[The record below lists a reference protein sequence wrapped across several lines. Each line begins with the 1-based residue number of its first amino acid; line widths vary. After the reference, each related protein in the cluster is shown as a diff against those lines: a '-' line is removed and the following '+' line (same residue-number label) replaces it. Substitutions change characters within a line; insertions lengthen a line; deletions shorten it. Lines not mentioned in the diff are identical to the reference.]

1 MNNRLLSR
9 LLLAIALFFVT
20 VASAVAQDNTIKG
33 FVYEESSGE
42 PMMFTNVYLKGT
54 TLGGSTN
61 ENGYFNINRIPD
73 GTYTLMITSVGY
85 DSISETFSLSKGQ
98 TISRKYYLKE
108 TSQQLEAVTITAD
121 KIEARTET
129 KTSVITVTP
138 KTITKIPSVGG
149 QADFAQSLQVVPGVV
164 FTGDQGGQLYIRG
177 GSPIQNKVLLDGMV
191 VYNPFHSIGLFSV
204 FDTDI
209 IRNADVYTGGFGAE
223 YSGRISS
230 VMDISTRDGNKKRIS
245 GKIGGNTFG
254 AKVMVEGPLKKA
266 KNPDDV
272 TVSFIL
278 SAKTSY
284 LEQTSQALYRPLFG
298 AIMKDMDTVYNY
310 HNSICDTVLKPRYD
324 TILPF
329 NFKDFYGK
337 ISLNA
342 PNGSKVNFFGY
353 YFDDQVNNYKSLSD
367 FGWQSFGVGSNFL
380 VIPGKAPVMIEGC
393 VAYSSY
399 TSKMVVKETNDERF
413 STISGFNAGF
423 DFTQFLGKHTL
434 KYGIEMLGYTTNYLT
449 YSVYGHQRIGGEAV
463 NSTELGAYV
472 KYKATLGKFLLE
484 PSFRLQ
490 YYPSVSKGGFSPEPR
505 LAVKY
510 NATDWLRIKAAAG
523 MYSQNFVAATSD
535 RDVVNLFYG
544 FLSCVDNLPSTFDG
558 KEITSYLQKANHYIL
573 GAEFDV
579 SSNVTVNLEGYW
591 KQFTQLTNI
600 NRNKIYAQSQAGVPD
615 LLCKDFTMEKGD
627 AYGCD
632 ISLKFEDSHWYLWA
646 VYALGYVTRTYEKV
660 VDNEIQ
666 LAQYAPH
673 FDRRHNINLI
683 LTYTAGAKRQWEF
696 SGRWNFGSG
705 FPFTQVQGFYEY
717 YSFQDGINFDY
728 TTTNGDLGILYGDLN
743 EGRLPTYHRFDI
755 DVKRKFFFT
764 EHIMLEADLSV
775 TNVYNR
781 NNVFYVNI
789 ITSEVARQLP
799 ILPSLGLTLSF

>member
-9 LLLAIALFFVT
+9 LFFTTLFVIFAAYV
-20 VASAVAQDNTIKG
+20 AVAQDNSIKG
-33 FVYEESSGE
+33 FVYEESTGE

-54 TLGGSTN
+54 TYGGSTN

-73 GTYTLMITSVGY
+73 GRYTLLITSVGY
-85 DSISETFSLSKGQ
+85 DTISEVFHLSKGQ
-98 TISRKYYLKE
+98 SINRKYYLKE
-108 TSQQLEAVTITAD
+108 TSQKLETVTITAD

-149 QADFAQSLQVVPGVV
+149 QADFAQYLQVVPGVI

-191 VYNPFHSIGLFSV
+191 IYNPFHSIGLFSV

-230 VMDISTRDGNKKRIS
+230 IMDISTRDGNKKRIS

-254 AKVMVEGPLKKA
+254 AKVMLEGPLKKA
-266 KNPDDV
+266 KTPDEA

-278 SAKTSY
+278 SAKNSY
-284 LEQTSQALYRPLFG
+284 LEQSSKIFYPYASETG
-298 AIMKDMDTVYNY
+298 
-310 HNSICDTVLKPRYD
+310 
-324 TILPF
+324 LPF
-329 NFKDFYGK
+329 NFQDLYGK
-337 ISLNA
+337 VSLNA
-342 PNGSKVNFFGY
+342 PNGSKVNFFG
-353 YFDDQVNNYKSLSD
+353 FSFNDQVNNYMSLSD
-367 FGWQSFGVGSNFL
+367 FGWNSYGAGTNFL
-380 VIPGKAPVMIEGC
+380 VIPGKSPVMIEGNI
-393 VAYSSY
+393 AYSSY
-399 TSKMVVKETNDERF
+399 TSRMKEADSPDRYSN
-413 STISGFNAGF
+413 INGFNMGF
-423 DFTQFLGKHTL
+423 DFSQFMGKNTL
-434 KYGIEMLGYTTNYLT
+434 KYGIEMLGYTTDYQT
-449 YSVYGHQRIGGEAV
+449 YSVYGHSKIGDRV
-463 NSTELGAYV
+463 NSTEIGVYA
-472 KYKATLGKFLLE
+472 KYKAVLGKFLLE

-490 YYPSVSKGGFSPEPR
+490 FYASLSDLSPEPR

-510 NATDWLRIKAAAG
+510 NANDWLRLKAAAG

-544 FLSCVDNLPSTFDG
+544 FLSGIDNLPATYDG
-558 KEITSYLQKANHYIL
+558 KPINSYLQKANHFIL
-573 GAEFDV
+573 GAEFDIAK
-579 SSNVTVNLEGYW
+579 NATVNLEGYW
-591 KQFTQLTNI
+591 KDFVQLTNI
-600 NRNKIYAQSQAGVPD
+600 NRNKIYADGSSDIPD
-615 LLCKDFTMEKGD
+615 LLKKDFTKETGD
-627 AYGCD
+627 AYGFD
-632 ISLKFEDSHWYLWA
+632 VSLKYEDQHWYLWA
-646 VYALGYVTRTYEKV
+646 VYALGFVTREYEKAV
-660 VDNEIQ
+660 EGGVE
-666 LAQYAPH
+666 LTQYAPH

-683 LTYTAGAKRQWEF
+683 LTYTAGSKRQWEF

-728 TTTNGDLGILYGDLN
+728 TTTNGELGVLFGELN
-743 EGRLPTYHRFDI
+743 GGRLPTYHRFDL

-764 EHIMLEADLSV
+764 ENINLEADLGV

-781 NNVFYVNI
+781 NNVFYVNL
-789 ITSEVARQLP
+789 ITSDIARQLP
-799 ILPSLGLTLSF
+799 ILPTLGLTLTF

>member
-1 MNNRLLSR
+1 MNNRHLFR
-9 LLLAIALFFVT
+9 LLFATLFFFFG
-20 VASAVAQDNTIKG
+20 SLSLWAQDNSVKG
-33 FVYEESSGE
+33 FVYEEATGE

-54 TLGGSTN
+54 TFGSTTN

-73 GTYTLMITSVGY
+73 GHYTLLITSVGY
-85 DSISETFSLSKGQ
+85 DTISESFSLSHDQ

-108 TSQQLEAVTITAD
+108 TSQQLETVTITAD

-149 QADFAQSLQVVPGVV
+149 QADFAQYLQVVPGVI

-254 AKVMVEGPLKKA
+254 AKVMIEGPLKKA

-272 TVSFIL
+272 SMSFIL
-278 SAKTSY
+278 SAKNSY
-284 LEQTSQALYRPLFG
+284 LEKTSKYIYSYASENG
-298 AIMKDMDTVYNY
+298 
-310 HNSICDTVLKPRYD
+310 
-324 TILPF
+324 LPF
-329 NFKDFYGK
+329 NFQDVYGK
-337 ISLNA
+337 VSLNA
-342 PNGSKVNFFGY
+342 PNGSKFNLFG
-353 YFDDQVNNYKSLSD
+353 FSFNDQVNNYMSLSD
-367 FGWQSFGVGSNFL
+367 FGWNSYGVGSNFL
-380 VIPGKAPVMIEGC
+380 VIPGKAPVMIEGNI
-393 VAYSSY
+393 AYSNY
-399 TSKMVVKETNDERF
+399 TSRMKETDNPDRY
-413 STISGFNAGF
+413 SMISGFNAGF
-423 DFTQFLGKHTL
+423 DFTQFFGKNTL
-434 KYGIEMLGYTTNYLT
+434 KYGIEFLGYTTNYLT
-449 YSVYGHQRIGGEAV
+449 YSVYGHQRIGGEPE
-463 NSTELGAYV
+463 NSTELGVYA
-472 KYKATLGKFLLE
+472 KYKASLGKFLIE

-490 YYPSVSKGGFSPEPR
+490 YYPSVTLGGLSPEPR
-505 LAVKY
+505 MAIKY
-510 NATDWLRIKAAAG
+510 NATDWLRLKAAAG

-544 FLSCVDNLPSTFDG
+544 FLSGIDNMPKTFNG
-558 KEITSYLQKANHYIL
+558 EEIESYLQKANHYIL
-573 GAEFDV
+573 GAEFDLN
-579 SSNVTVNLEGYW
+579 SNVTLNVEGYW
-591 KQFTQLTNI
+591 KDFVQLTNI
-600 NRNKIYAQSQAGVPD
+600 NRNKIYSESQNDVPD
-615 LLCKDFTMEKGD
+615 LLKKDFVKETGD

-632 ISLKFEDSHWYLWA
+632 ISLKFENRHWYLWA
-646 VYALGYVTRTYEKV
+646 VYALGFVTREYEKA
-660 VDNEIQ
+660 VDNDVV

-683 LTYTAGAKRQWEF
+683 LTYTAGSKRQWEF

-728 TTTNGDLGILYGDLN
+728 TTTNGELGVLYGELN
-743 EGRLPTYHRFDI
+743 EGRLPTYHRFDL
-755 DVKRKFFFT
+755 DVKRKFYFT
-764 EHIMLEADLSV
+764 ENIMLEADLSV

-781 NNVFYVNI
+781 NNVFYVNL
-789 ITSEVARQLP
+789 ITSDVAYQLP
-799 ILPSLGLTLSF
+799 ILPTFGLTFSF

>member
-1 MNNRLLSR
+1 MSNRHFSR
-9 LLLAIALFFVT
+9 LFIAAFFMLFT
-20 VASAVAQDNTIKG
+20 ALSAVAQDNSVKG
-33 FVYEESSGE
+33 FVYEEATGE

-54 TLGGSTN
+54 TYGSTTN

-73 GTYTLMITSVGY
+73 GHYTLMITSVGY
-85 DSISETFSLSKGQ
+85 DTISDSFNLAKGQ
-98 TISRKYYLKE
+98 VLSRKYFLKE
-108 TSQQLEAVTITAD
+108 TSQQLETVTITAD
-121 KIEARTET
+121 KIESRTET

-149 QADFAQSLQVVPGVV
+149 QADFAQYLQVVPGVV

-254 AKVMVEGPLKKA
+254 ARVLLEGPLKKA

-272 TVSFIL
+272 SVSFVL
-278 SAKTSY
+278 SAKNSY
-284 LEQTSQALYRPLFG
+284 LKQTSQAIYAPMFG
-298 AIMKDMDTVYNY
+298 AFMGHLNDTVIKPN
-310 HNSICDTVLKPRYD
+310 DTIVKLAYD

-329 NFKDFYGK
+329 NFQDVYGK
-337 ISLNA
+337 ISINA
-342 PNGSKVNFFGY
+342 PNGSKVNFFGF
-353 YFDDQVNNYKSLSD
+353 YFNDKVDNYKALSN
-367 FGWQSFGVGSNFL
+367 FGWTSYGAGTNFL
-380 VIPGKAPVMIEGC
+380 IIPGKAPVMIEGNI
-393 VAYSSY
+393 AYSSY
-399 TSKMVVKETNDERF
+399 IARVDETDSPSRE
-413 STISGFNAGF
+413 SLISGFNAGF
-423 DFTQFLGKHTL
+423 DFTQFFGKSTL
-434 KYGIEMLGYTTNYLT
+434 KYGIEFLGYKTNYTT
-449 YSVYGHQRIGGEAV
+449 YSIYGHQKIGGKPN
-463 NSTELGAYV
+463 NSTELGVYL
-472 KYKATLGKFLLE
+472 KYKASLGRFLLE

-490 YYPSVSKGGFSPEPR
+490 FYPSLSKGGLSPEPR
-505 LAVKY
+505 IAIKY

-544 FLSCVDNLPSTFDG
+544 FLSGIDNMPSTFDG
-558 KEITSYLQKANHYIL
+558 KEIKSYLQKANHYIL

-579 SSNVTVNLEGYW
+579 TDNVTINVEGYW
-591 KQFTQLTNI
+591 KDFVQLTNI
-600 NRNKIYAQSQAGVPD
+600 NRNKIYADTPQNSDIPD
-615 LLCKDFTMEKGD
+615 LLKKDFVKETGD

-632 ISLKFEDSHWYLWA
+632 ISLKFENKHWYLWA
-646 VYALGYVTRTYEKV
+646 VYALGFVTREYEKA
-660 VDNEIQ
+660 VDNDVV
-666 LAQYAPH
+666 LTQYAPH

-683 LTYTAGAKRQWEF
+683 LTYTAGSKRQWEF

-728 TTTNGDLGILYGDLN
+728 TSTNGEMGVLYGELN
-743 EGRLPTYHRFDI
+743 QGRLPTYHRFDI

-764 EHIMLEADLSV
+764 ENIMLEADLSV
-775 TNVYNR
+775 TNIYNR
-781 NNVFYVNI
+781 SNVFYVNLV
-789 ITSEVARQLP
+789 TSDVARQLP
-799 ILPSLGLTLSF
+799 ILPSFGLTFSF

>member
-1 MNNRLLSR
+1 MSNRHISR
-9 LLLAIALFFVT
+9 LFFAAFFLLFTALT
-20 VASAVAQDNTIKG
+20 AVAQDNSIKG
-33 FVYEESSGE
+33 FVYEESTGE

-54 TLGGSTN
+54 TFGSTTN

-73 GTYTLMITSVGY
+73 GQYTLLITSVGY
-85 DSISETFSLSKGQ
+85 DTISESFSLSRNQ
-98 TISRKYYLKE
+98 TISRKYFLRE
-108 TSQQLEAVTITAD
+108 TSQQLETVTITAD

-149 QADFAQSLQVVPGVV
+149 QADFAQYLQVVPGVI

-254 AKVMVEGPLKKA
+254 AKLMLEGPLKKA
-266 KNPDDV
+266 KTPDE
-272 TVSFIL
+272 TSMSFII
-278 SAKTSY
+278 SAKNSY
-284 LEQTSQALYRPLFG
+284 LEQTSKYIYPYASENG
-298 AIMKDMDTVYNY
+298 
-310 HNSICDTVLKPRYD
+310 
-324 TILPF
+324 LPF
-329 NFKDFYGK
+329 NYQDFYGK

-342 PNGSKVNFFGY
+342 PNGSKFNLFG
-353 YFDDQVNNYKSLSD
+353 FSFNDKVNNYMSLSD
-367 FGWQSFGVGSNFL
+367 FGWNSYGVGTNFL
-380 VIPGKAPVMIEGC
+380 IIPGKAPVMIEGNI
-393 VAYSSY
+393 AYSSY
-399 TSKMVVKETNDERF
+399 TARMRETDSPDRYSK
-413 STISGFNAGF
+413 ISGFNAGF
-423 DFTQFLGKHTL
+423 DFTQFFGKSTL
-434 KYGIEMLGYTTNYLT
+434 KYGIEMLGYKTNYLT
-449 YSVYGHQRIGGEAV
+449 YSVYGHQKIGGDDE

-472 KYKATLGKFLLE
+472 KYKASVGRFLIE

-490 YYPSVSKGGFSPEPR
+490 YYPSVTKGGLSPEPR
-505 LAVKY
+505 LAIKY
-510 NATDWLRIKAAAG
+510 NTTDWLRLKAAVG

-544 FLSCVDNLPSTFDG
+544 FLSGIDNMPSTYNG
-558 KEITSYLQKANHYIL
+558 EEIKSYLQKANHYIL
-573 GAEFDV
+573 GAEFDLGK
-579 SSNVTVNLEGYW
+579 NVTVNVEGYW
-591 KQFTQLTNI
+591 K
-600 NRNKIYAQSQAGVPD
+600 
-615 LLCKDFTMEKGD
+615 DFVKETGD

-632 ISLKFEDSHWYLWA
+632 ISVKFEDKHWYIWA
-646 VYALGYVTRTYEKV
+646 VYALGFVTREYEKAVENEV
-660 VDNEIQ
+660 V
-666 LAQYAPH
+666 LTQYAPH
-673 FDRRHNINLI
+673 FDRRHNVNVIV
-683 LTYTAGAKRQWEF
+683 TYTAGSKRQWEF

-728 TTTNGDLGILYGDLN
+728 TNTNGEMGILYGELN
-743 EGRLPTYHRFDI
+743 EGRLPTYHRLDI
-755 DVKRKFFFT
+755 DVKRKFYFT
-764 EHIMLEADLSV
+764 ENIMLEAALGV

-781 NNVFYVNI
+781 NNVFYVNLV
-789 ITSEVARQLP
+789 TSDVARQLP
-799 ILPSLGLTLSF
+799 ILPTFGLTFSF